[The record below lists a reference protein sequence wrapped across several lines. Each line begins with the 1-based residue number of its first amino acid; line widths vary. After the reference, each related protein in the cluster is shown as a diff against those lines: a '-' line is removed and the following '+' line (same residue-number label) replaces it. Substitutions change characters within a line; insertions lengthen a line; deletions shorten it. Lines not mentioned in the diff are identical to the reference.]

1 MQKANLT
8 ANLVKVREVRVE
20 GLTRFLIVTD
30 NNQIGDLIIE
40 SSVLY
45 NGARDSGISSA
56 TQLLNRVREMSEAG
70 ANPQEITRAFSEG
83 AGFII
88 GEINSLCSG
97 GEVNLSVVKY
107 AEGDLIPITKKS
119 YARYEENNFLD
130 KNGNTVE
137 IVEENGKYF
146 IVASK
151 DWESVSVT
159 DIMFS
164 KSMKILAVES
174 MSRTQAIAELLR
186 KPITNDVSIFGK
198 KKDTPETPI
207 INQDEIPEDDPFG
220 EDEEAPA
227 ETTTTTTT
235 TKGPKSKAK

>member
-8 ANLVKVREVRVE
+8 ANLMKVREIRVE

-30 NNQIGDLIIE
+30 NSQIGDLIVE

-45 NGARDSGISSA
+45 NGARDSGINSA
-56 TQLLNRVREMSEAG
+56 TQLLNRVREMSEDG
-70 ANPQEITRAFSEG
+70 ASSQEITRAFSEG

-174 MSRTQAIAELLR
+174 MARTQSIAELLR
-186 KPITNDVSIFGK
+186 KPVSNDVSIFGK
-198 KKDTPETPI
+198 KKETVNAPI
-207 INQDEIPEDDPFG
+207 INQDEVPEDEDPFG
-220 EDEEAPA
+220 EEESPA
-227 ETTTTTTT
+227 ETPAETPT
-235 TKGPKSKAK
+235 TKGRKSRA